1 MGFWLLSGALTALVT
16 GMIATPLHRETPI
29 LGALLILLI
38 PLCAV
43 GLYLLSG
50 NLQLLN

>member
-1 MGFWLLSGALTALVT
+1 MSFWLLSGVLTALVT
-16 GMIATPLHRETPI
+16 SLIATPLHQEAPI

-38 PLCAV
+38 PLCAA

-50 NLQLLN
+50 NPTLAN